1 MHVTFCL
8 VFTTLHDIFIYFLSR
23 EAAEHFLS
31 ALNLQNAGR
40 GPQGMRSRSTM
51 SSNIWST
58 LRTVMTLLQRPELYD
73 AIDRRDLDL
82 LNKEFGM
89 EA

>member
-1 MHVTFCL
+1 MVL
-8 VFTTLHDIFIYFLSR
+8 NVIIFISR

-31 ALNLQNAGR
+31 ALNMQNAGR
-40 GPQGMRSRSTM
+40 GPQGVRSRSAM
-51 SSNIWST
+51 SSNIWAT
-58 LRTVMTLLQRPELYD
+58 LRTTMTLLQRPDLYE

-89 EA
+89 EPN